1 MRLFLDW
8 ITSINLSAASYNNNA
23 SLFSLSFFSPSRHRF
38 HFIDANPA
46 RSSSSIPMM
55 LVSSVCN
62 RLCVLSLSLSLSFF
76 LPVLF
81 SVFVCVW
88 SFWSSGGEFEWRK
101 AAGCYMIKRF
111 FFIRHAFFFSP
122 VFSLFIGRYA
132 NISENTSATTA
143 TTTTRKA
150 KGGYAVLCYLDN
162 DDSSHAHRPAG
173 FMSSLLPRAPEL
185 TWPVGQNIY

>member
-23 SLFSLSFFSPSRHRF
+23 SLFLFHSFLHLAIVFILSMPIPRAQAQASRWCLLVVSA
-38 HFIDANPA
+38 IDY
-46 RSSSSIPMM
+46 
-55 LVSSVCN
+55 VS
-62 RLCVLSLSLSLSFF
+62 SLSLSLSFF

-111 FFIRHAFFFSP
+111 FFIRHAFFFPPSFP
-122 VFSLFIGRYA
+122 FSLTVMLISAKTPAQQQQRQQHERRKVDMPSCVTLTTMTHRMRTDPLDLCHRYFP
-132 NISENTSATTA
+132 
-143 TTTTRKA
+143 
-150 KGGYAVLCYLDN
+150 G
-162 DDSSHAHRPAG
+162 
-173 FMSSLLPRAPEL
+173 LPS
-185 TWPVGQNIY
+185 